1 MFPMLF
7 RLMWMRTRTGLAIV
21 VIAGFMV
28 PLFMLAGGGG
38 LRSGDA
44 PVDAWLRQAELM
56 GQLLPVAT
64 VFLGVYL
71 GIMAWADDHLG
82 GHVYALS
89 LPVRRE
95 LFALYR
101 FGSGAILLVIPA
113 VALLAGSLIATAAV
127 SLPGGVHAY
136 PLALFGRFVL
146 ASFTCYAIFFAI
158 SIGTR
163 RAVYFTFAAIGAL
176 LLGQLLFLLAG
187 SSVNLVAIV
196 LNGLTTWPGPFEVLT
211 GRWALFDV

>member
-146 ASFTCYAIFFAI
+146 ASF
-158 SIGTR
+158 
-163 RAVYFTFAAIGAL
+163 AAIGAL